1 MLLASRLQRLLPF
14 YYGWVIVGASGTA
27 VFARMAPAITTLT
40 VFIYPMS
47 QELGWSRTLI
57 SGTVSAGAVTALA
70 LSPAIG
76 WAIDRFGS
84 RPVLVIGALMLGLAT
99 TSLAWAAIPVT
110 FYLAYAVGRVV
121 FHTSAPIA
129 ASTVTSRWF
138 VRKRGR
144 AIGAIFVCNAAG
156 GVVFT
161 MLAAILISNYG
172 LSVAWA
178 AIGVVVLAVSVA
190 PNLLL
195 VVERPE
201 EMGLAPD
208 GDEAGPEET
217 GLARGY
223 EDCSAPEESWTVSE
237 ALRTTAFWAVLLV
250 GLVHFFVHTG
260 VSVHIAA
267 YLQDQ
272 GLSPANAAA
281 AVSFSWVVS
290 GVSAVIWGW
299 ALERVQPRLLYS
311 IIMVCLAGASLVLIF
326 VSGTL
331 GAYSAALL
339 IGVLSAGGLVVPT
352 VVYGNFFGRA
362 HLGAIRGIGETGVL
376 IGQAA
381 GPLFAGLMFDFR
393 GSYVLVFVI
402 YSVLAAFGML
412 LVLGARRPTRK
423 SPLVS
428 VQG

>member
-1 MLLASRLQRLLPF
+1 
-14 YYGWVIVGASGTA
+14 
-27 VFARMAPAITTLT
+27 
-40 VFIYPMS
+40 MS

-76 WAIDRFGS
+76 WCIDRFGS
-84 RPVLVIGALMLGLAT
+84 RPVLVISML
-99 TSLAWAAIPVT
+99 
-110 FYLAYAVGRVV
+110 
-121 FHTSAPIA
+121 
-129 ASTVTSRWF
+129 
-138 VRKRGR
+138 
-144 AIGAIFVCNAAG
+144 
-156 GVVFT
+156 
-161 MLAAILISNYG
+161 
-172 LSVAWA
+172 
-178 AIGVVVLAVSVA
+178 VL
-190 PNLLL
+190 
-195 VVERPE
+195 
-201 EMGLAPD
+201 GLAPD

-217 GLARGY
+217 GLARGH
-223 EDCSAPEESWTVSE
+223 EDRPATEESWTVGE

-250 GLVHFFVHTG
+250 GLAHFFVHTG

-267 YLQDQ
+267 YLRDQ
-272 GLSPANAAA
+272 GFSPANAAG

-311 IIMVCLAGASLVLIF
+311 IIMVCLAGTSLVLMF
-326 VSGTL
+326 APGAL

-339 IGVLSAGGLVVPT
+339 IGVLSAGGLVAPT

-381 GPLFAGLMFDFR
+381 GPLFAGLMFDLR
-393 GSYVLVFVI
+393 GSYVLVFAV

-412 LVLGARRPTRK
+412 LVLGARRPARR

>member
-1 MLLASRLQRLLPF
+1 
-14 YYGWVIVGASGTA
+14 
-27 VFARMAPAITTLT
+27 
-40 VFIYPMS
+40 MS

-76 WAIDRFGS
+76 WCIDRFGS
-84 RPVLVIGALMLGLAT
+84 RPVLVISMLGLGLAM
-99 TSLAWAAIPVT
+99 TSLAWATIPVT
-110 FYLAYAVGRVV
+110 FYLAYAVGRVI

-144 AIGAIFVCNAAG
+144 AIGAIYVCNAVG

-178 AIGVVVLAVSVA
+178 AIGVVVLAVPVA
-190 PNLLL
+190 PNLPL

-201 EMGLAPD
+201 ETGLAPD

-217 GLARGY
+217 GLARGH
-223 EDCSAPEESWTVSE
+223 EDRPATEESWTVGE

-250 GLVHFFVHTG
+250 GLAHFFVQTG

-267 YLQDQ
+267 YLRDQ
-272 GLSPANAAA
+272 GFSPANAAG

-311 IIMVCLAGASLVLIF
+311 IIMVCLAGTSLVLMF
-326 VSGTL
+326 VPGAL

-339 IGVLSAGGLVVPT
+339 IGVLSAGGLVAPT
-352 VVYGNFFGRA
+352 AGGR
-362 HLGAIRGIGETGVL
+362 TWW
-376 IGQAA
+376 
-381 GPLFAGLMFDFR
+381 
-393 GSYVLVFVI
+393 
-402 YSVLAAFGML
+402 
-412 LVLGARRPTRK
+412 RRPWSMATSSGGRTWER
-423 SPLVS
+423 S
-428 VQG
+428 GA